1 MDFLDDEHPIFEKIS
16 PALIDAAVDE
26 FGARSLNYLDRFE
39 GIPINGKRNAPL
51 WDGGM
56 TPITYALFQSHNI
69 IRQGKAE
76 RIAEVVRLLY
86 LKCGVPVF
94 GRGAGTF
101 NPLSICIEADNVHA
115 ARVLLEVTDAR
126 MNQDYM
132 SQDFLLHIIDHGFTE
147 MLELCSRF
155 KERTFPNSAEYL
167 NQYHHSGTSNTIPLF
182 IAVNS
187 NNARM
192 VYLLIYKFGANPYI
206 EDFCED
212 MPINESREGPE
223 GDETRRLL
231 QHRERVQSLL
241 MSHHGILT
249 SRPYVRTLPGDVPL
263 EILHKIMREASRYDG
278 QYNKNA

>member
-1 MDFLDDEHPIFEKIS
+1 MEFDQDDPPTFEKIT
-16 PALIDAAVDE
+16 PELIYAAIDE
-26 FGARSLNYLDRFE
+26 CGARYLNYLDRFE
-39 GIPINGKRNAPL
+39 GIPINGKRDAPL

-56 TPITYALFQSHNI
+56 TPITFALFESHNI

-101 NPLSICIEADNVHA
+101 NPLSICIEAENLHA
-115 ARVLLEVTDAR
+115 ARVLLEVTDAQ
-126 MNQDYM
+126 MNQDYV

-167 NQYHHSGTSNTIPLF
+167 NQYHRIGTSNTIPLF
-182 IAVNS
+182 IAVNA

-212 MPINESREGPE
+212 IPIVESREGPE
-223 GDETRRLL
+223 GDAIRRLL
-231 QHRERVQSLL
+231 QHREREQSLI
-241 MSHHGILT
+241 MSHHAMLK
-249 SRPYVRTLPGDVPL
+249 SRPYVRTLPGDLPL
-263 EILHKIMREASRYDG
+263 VILHKIMREGSRYDG
-278 QYNKNA
+278 Q